1 MPDAILACSADRS
14 GAVTTCSANVPWTP
28 DERSVWDEIQCRRG
42 RKRAASIRELRV
54 LIHMIDG
61 REISEREVKA
71 AVNGLI
77 VRHRLRIGSSRQ
89 KPPGYYLIDSAD
101 EMEATCR
108 PLERQAV
115 QMFRRVRA
123 LRGAGD
129 CRLLELA
136 GQITMEAGEGQ

>member
-1 MPDAILACSADRS
+1 MPDDVLACSADRS
-14 GAVTTCSANVPWTP
+14 GAVTTRLANVPWTP

-42 RKRAASIRELRV
+42 LKRAASIRELRV

-71 AVNGLI
+71 AVSGLI

-89 KPPGYYLIDSAD
+89 KPSGYYLIDSAD

-136 GQITMEAGEGQ
+136 GQMTMEAGEEQ